1 MAKDKNLKE
10 NEVVVE
16 KTEKVVKEK
25 EKHQKGEIKENF
37 LKGIVKENPILV
49 SMLGLCPVLAIT
61 TSLENA
67 LGMGI
72 AFIFVLTM
80 SNIVIS
86 AIRKIVPSEIRI
98 PIFIVIIAT
107 FVTIVE
113 MVMSAFLPSL
123 ASSLCLFISL
133 IVVNCV
139 VLGRAEA
146 FASKHGPVAS
156 ILDAI
161 GTGIG
166 YTIALCIVALIRELI
181 GTGALSFG
189 VYFPIGRAYFVHL
202 FPQQYALS
210 IFVQSAGGFLA
221 LGLVLAVMACYKNIK
236 DAKAEAAKQA
246 RIEELKKKKAE
257 ELAKKKAEEDAK
269 KAAEAAA
276 APVEAPAEKPAEA
289 KAEAAPAEEAKE
301 TPVIKPEVK
310 EAV

>member
-1 MAKDKNLKE
+1 MAKDKSLKE
-10 NEVVVE
+10 KEVNLEETTVE
-16 KTEKVVKEK
+16 ETKTQKEVKEK
-25 EKHQKGEIKENF
+25 KKHQKGEIKENF

-123 ASSLCLFISL
+123 ASSLGLFISL

-146 FASKHGPVAS
+146 YASKNTVFDS
-156 ILDAI
+156 LIDAL
-161 GTGIG
+161 GMGVG
-166 YTIALCIVALIRELI
+166 YTIVLALVATVREFL
-181 GTGALSFG
+181 GTGMITVWGDFVINFNKIFGSEDSLDVFSSFFISPAGAYLVLGILFG
-189 VYFPIGRAYFVHL
+189 VVAT
-202 FPQQYALS
+202 
-210 IFVQSAGGFLA
+210 
-221 LGLVLAVMACYKNIK
+221 IK
-236 DAKAEAAKQA
+236 INKE
-246 RIEELKKKKAE
+246 KKKARKQKE
-257 ELAKKKAEEDAK
+257 ELELAKQSAVKQASLGK
-269 KAAEAAA
+269 
-276 APVEAPAEKPAEA
+276 EA
-289 KAEAAPAEEAKE
+289 K
-301 TPVIKPEVK
+301 
-310 EAV
+310 